1 MESNLQRSS
10 RATTVARRTAAPARE
25 QKSRFR
31 WISGTSGNA
40 ITEFALVFP
49 LFVLMM
55 CAVVDISRLLYMETT
70 LQNAV
75 RVGGRYAITG
85 NHQPDPLHSGQT
97 LSRVNSII
105 AVAQQAAIGLNV
117 SNIQV
122 SSVVGGSGSA
132 GGPGD
137 TVTVAL
143 TSNVK
148 LLTPIIAHFFSNGAL
163 SFTVSSTFK
172 NEWFPPG
179 QTT

>member
-1 MESNLQRSS
+1 
-10 RATTVARRTAAPARE
+10 
-25 QKSRFR
+25 
-31 WISGTSGNA
+31 
-40 ITEFALVFP
+40 VFP

-55 CAVVDISRLLYMETT
+55 CAVVDMSRLLYMETT

-75 RVGGRYAITG
+75 RVGARYAITG

-97 LSRVNSII
+97 LSRVDSITL
-105 AVAQQAAIGLNV
+105 VAQQAAIGLNV
-117 SNIQV
+117 SNIQI
-122 SSVVGGSGSA
+122 SSVAGGSGSA

-148 LLTPIIAHFFSNGAL
+148 LLTPIIAHFFTNGAL
-163 SFTVSSTFK
+163 SFTVSSTYK
-172 NEWFPPG
+172 NEYFPPG